1 MEESEKINIALKC
14 VNKNWD
20 FEDLKYCDDMYGNEQ
35 YAYDIWEYVTECED
49 IGKIAFIQK
58 YNLK

>member
-1 MEESEKINIALKC
+1 MEESEKISIALKC

-20 FEDLKYCDDMYGNEQ
+20 FDDLKYCD
-35 YAYDIWEYVTECED
+35 D

-58 YNLK
+58 HNLK